1 MSGRFSATPPPRK
14 RSSRPSLSLY
24 LDFPLMSPL
33 TLAACDHFPL
43 SRPPLQVRVRAWR
56 TASAAAET
64 TTTTTTTAEVSV
76 GVGVCVRVLLARRA
90 RTTAA
95 AAAGS
100 GFRNS
105 RDFVSA
111 NFFASDD
118 RSAAVSV
125 RVFRP
130 DPFVEFLVCSL
141 VSFGRSIS
149 IWLAWSR
156 SICSS
161 LLCSAVLWRA
171 SHRRSECAVWFR
183 GLRVWRVLVPL
194 IEITAIFVRLRL
206 RRPPA
211 TPAGALTWLESNDR
225 FRGCA

>member
-1 MSGRFSATPPPRK
+1 MSGRFSAMPPPRK
-14 RSSRPSLSLY
+14 RSSRPSLALD

-33 TLAACDHFPL
+33 TLAECDHFPL
-43 SRPPLQVRVRAWR
+43 SRPPVQVRVRAWR

-64 TTTTTTTAEVSV
+64 MTTTTTTTAEASV
-76 GVGVCVRVLLARRA
+76 DVGVCVRVLQARRA

-111 NFFASDD
+111 NLFASDG
-118 RSAAVSV
+118 RPAAVSV

-183 GLRVWRVLVPL
+183 GLRVCGV
-194 IEITAIFVRLRL
+194 F
-206 RRPPA
+206 
-211 TPAGALTWLESNDR
+211 
-225 FRGCA
+225 

>member
-1 MSGRFSATPPPRK
+1 MF
-14 RSSRPSLSLY
+14 
-24 LDFPLMSPL
+24 PL

-43 SRPPLQVRVRAWR
+43 FRPPLQVRVRAWR

-64 TTTTTTTAEVSV
+64 TTMTTTAEVSV
-76 GVGVCVRVLLARRA
+76 GVGVCVRVLQARRA

-105 RDFVSA
+105 RGSVSA
-111 NFFASDD
+111 NFFASGG

-130 DPFVEFLVCSL
+130 DPFFEFLVCSL

-149 IWLAWSR
+149 IWLARSR

-183 GLRVWRVLVPL
+183 GLWVWRVLVPL

-211 TPAGALTWLESNDR
+211 P
-225 FRGCA
+225 

>member
-64 TTTTTTTAEVSV
+64 TTTTTTTTAEVGV
-76 GVGVCVRVLLARRA
+76 DVGVCVC
-90 RTTAA
+90 TAA

-111 NFFASDD
+111 NLFASDG
-118 RSAAVSV
+118 RPAAVSV